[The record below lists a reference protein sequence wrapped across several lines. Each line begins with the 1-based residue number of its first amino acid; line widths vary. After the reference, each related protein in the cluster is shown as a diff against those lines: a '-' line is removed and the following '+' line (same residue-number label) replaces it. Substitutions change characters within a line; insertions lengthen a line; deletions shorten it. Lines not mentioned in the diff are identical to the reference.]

1 MFCLICENEVL
12 VGFTLCIFAVVTYGK
27 QLQMDYGYSFKL
39 ACEVRI
45 FITVYTRREVT
56 VNQLE

>member
-1 MFCLICENEVL
+1 MNEILNEVL
-12 VGFTLCIFAVVTYGK
+12 ICFTLCIFAVVKYEK
-27 QLQMDYGYSFKL
+27 QLQMDYVYRFKL

-45 FITVYTRREVT
+45 FVTIYTRREVT